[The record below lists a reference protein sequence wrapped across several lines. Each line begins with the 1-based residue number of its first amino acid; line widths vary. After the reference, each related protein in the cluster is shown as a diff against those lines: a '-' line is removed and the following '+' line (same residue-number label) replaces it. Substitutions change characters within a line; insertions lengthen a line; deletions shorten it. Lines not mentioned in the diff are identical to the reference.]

1 MRILQN
7 LQWTGPITGSLLSLI
22 LLAAC
27 GGSGSAQPVKAYQ
40 NTYIRDRLEVSL
52 DDFCA
57 PQNSPFASVSG
68 WMTCVGVALTAP
80 VNAET
85 SDPFSYRYARQAPDR
100 KPR

>member
-1 MRILQN
+1 MRILRN
-7 LQWTGPITGSLLSLI
+7 LQWTGPVTGGFLSLI

-27 GGSGSAQPVKAYQ
+27 GRSGSAQPVTAYQ

-68 WMTCVGVALTAP
+68 WMNCVGVALAAP

>member
-7 LQWTGPITGSLLSLI
+7 LHWTGPITGSVLSLI

-27 GGSGSAQPVKAYQ
+27 GRSGSAQPVTAYQ

-68 WMTCVGVALTAP
+68 WMNCVGVALVAP